1 MMFVSS
7 RKTGLI
13 VCFSLIG
20 YTASAFSASLNPA
33 ERNETQ
39 QHQSEVIEQS
49 RQQRE
54 ALQQLNNIVQAPLKA
69 DNAPQG
75 PCFTLREIRFNHSTL
90 LGPRDQT
97 ALTAGYL
104 NRCNNLEQINQLVHD
119 VSNWYIQRG
128 YITSRAFLSE
138 QDLSGGVLQLEI
150 LEGRLEKIT
159 INNQTERMTRTAFPA
174 REGEILNLRDIEQGM
189 EQMNRMPSQQVT
201 IEILPGSQPGYSV
214 VNLTREA
221 HLPFTGGVTFDN
233 SGQKS
238 TGEQQLN
245 GSLALDNL
253 FGVADQWFI
262 SAGHSS
268 RFATSHDAESLQ
280 AGFSMP
286 YGYWNLG
293 YSYSQSRYRN
303 TFISRDFPWHST
315 GDSDTHRLSLSRVVF
330 RNGTMKTA
338 IAGTLSQ
345 RTGNNYLNGTLLP
358 SSSRKLSNVSLGVN
372 HSQKLWGGLAT
383 FNPTYNRGVRWLGAE
398 TDTDKSADEPRAEFN
413 KWTLSASYYYPLTDS
428 ITYLGSLY
436 GQYSARALYGSEQLT
451 LGGESSVRG
460 FREQYTSGN
469 RGAYWRNELNWQAW
483 QLPVL
488 GNVTFMAAVDGGHL
502 YNHKQDDSTAASL
515 WGGAVGVTV
524 ASRWLSQQVTVG
536 WPISYPA
543 WLQPDT
549 VVVGYRVGLSF

>member
-1 MMFVSS
+1 MPVSS
-7 RKTGLI
+7 RKIGLI
-13 VCFSLIG
+13 ACFSLIG
-20 YTASAFSASLNPA
+20 YTTSAFSASLSPA
-33 ERNETQ
+33 ERNDIQ
-39 QHQSEVIEQS
+39 QRQSEVIEQS

-54 ALQQLNNIVQAPLKA
+54 ALQQLNDIVQTPLKA
-69 DNAPQG
+69 DNAPHG
-75 PCFTLREIRFNHSTL
+75 PCFTLHEIHFNHSTL
-90 LGPRDQT
+90 LRPRDQA

-150 LEGRLEKIT
+150 LEGRLETIT
-159 INNQTERMTRTAFPA
+159 INNHTERMTRTAFPA

-201 IEILPGSQPGYSV
+201 IEILPGSKPGYSV

-221 HLPFTGGVTFDN
+221 HLPFSVGLTFDN

-238 TGEQQLN
+238 TGEEQLN
-245 GSLALDNL
+245 GSLTLDNL
-253 FGVADQWFI
+253 FGFADQWFI
-262 SAGHSS
+262 SGGHSS

-280 AGFSMP
+280 AGFSIP

-303 TFISRDFPWHST
+303 TFINRDFPWRST
-315 GDSDTHRLSLSRVVF
+315 GNSDTHRLSLSRVVF

-345 RTGNNYLNGTLLP
+345 RTGNNYLNGAFLP

-372 HSQKLWGGLAT
+372 HSQKLWGGLMT
-383 FNPTYNRGVRWLGAE
+383 FNPAYSRGVRWFGAE
-398 TDTDKSADEPRAEFN
+398 TDADNSADEPLAEFN
-413 KWTLSASYYYPLTDS
+413 KWTLSASYYRPISDS
-428 ITYLGSLY
+428 VTYLGSVY

-469 RGAYWRNELNWQAW
+469 RGAYWRNELNWQVW

-502 YNHKQDDSTAASL
+502 YNHKQDDATAASL
-515 WGGAVGVTV
+515 WGGAVGATV
-524 ASRWLSQQVTVG
+524 ANRWLSQQVTVG
-536 WPISYPA
+536 WPISYPS

-549 VVVGYRVGLSF
+549 MVVGYRVGLSF

>member
-1 MMFVSS
+1 MPVSS
-7 RKTGLI
+7 RKTGLM
-13 VCFSLIG
+13 VCFFLIG
-20 YTASAFSASLNPA
+20 YTASAFSAPLNPA

-39 QHQSEVIEQS
+39 QRQSEVIEQS

-90 LGPRDQT
+90 LRLRDQT

-201 IEILPGSQPGYSV
+201 IEIQPGSQPGYSV

-221 HLPFTGGVTFDN
+221 RLPFTGGVTFDN

-280 AGFSMP
+280 AGVSMP
-286 YGYWNLG
+286 YGYWSLG

-315 GDSDTHRLSLSRVVF
+315 GDSDTHRFSLSRVVF
-330 RNGTMKTA
+330 RDGTMKTA
-338 IAGTLSQ
+338 IAGTFSQ

-358 SSSRKLSNVSLGVN
+358 SSSRKLSSVALGVN

-413 KWTLSASYYYPLTDS
+413 KWTLSASYYYPVTDN

-488 GNVTFMAAVDGGHL
+488 GSVTFMAAVDGGHL
-502 YNHKQDDSTAASL
+502 YNHKQDDATAASL

-549 VVVGYRVGLSF
+549 MVVGYRVGLSF

>member
-1 MMFVSS
+1 MPVSR
-7 RKTGLI
+7 RKADLI
-13 VCFSLIG
+13 VSFFFIG
-20 YTASAFSASLNPA
+20 YSVSAFCAPLNPA
-33 ERNETQ
+33 ERNEIQ
-39 QHQSEVIEQS
+39 QYQSDVIEQS

-69 DNAPQG
+69 DNTPQG
-75 PCFTLREIRFNHSTL
+75 PCFTLHEIRFNHSTL
-90 LGPRDQT
+90 LSPRDQAT
-97 ALTAGYL
+97 LTADYL
-104 NRCNNLEQINQLVHD
+104 NRCNNLEHINQLVHD

-159 INNQTERMTRTAFPA
+159 INKQTERMTRTAFPA
-174 REGEILNLRDIEQGM
+174 REGDILNLRDIEQGM

-201 IEILPGSQPGYSV
+201 IEILPGSMPGYSV

-221 HLPFTGGVTFDN
+221 RLPFSGGLTFDN

-238 TGEQQLN
+238 TGQEQLT
-245 GSLALDNL
+245 GSLMLDNL
-253 FGVADQWFI
+253 FGVADQWFLT
-262 SAGHSS
+262 AGHSS
-268 RFATSHDAESLQ
+268 RFATSHDAEMLQ
-280 AGFSMP
+280 AGFSLP
-286 YGYWNLG
+286 YGYWSLG
-293 YSYSQSRYRN
+293 YSYAQSRYRN
-303 TFISRDFPWHST
+303 TFINRDFPWRST

-338 IAGTLSQ
+338 LAGAISQ
-345 RTGNNYLNGTLLP
+345 RTGNNYLNGALLP
-358 SSSRKLSNVSLGVN
+358 SSSRTLSSVSFGVN

-383 FNPTYNRGVRWLGAE
+383 VNPTYNRGVRWLGAE
-398 TDTDKSADEPRAEFN
+398 TDTDKSADAPRAEFN
-413 KWTLSASYYYPLTDS
+413 KWTLSASYYHPVTDS

-460 FREQYTSGN
+460 FREQYTAGN
-469 RGAYWRNELNWQAW
+469 RGAYWRNELNWQTW
-483 QLPVL
+483 QLPVV
-488 GNVTFMAAVDGGHL
+488 GTVTFMAAIDGGHL
-502 YNHKQDDSTAASL
+502 YNHKQDDATAASL

-524 ASRWLSQQVTVG
+524 ANRWLSQQVTMG

-549 VVVGYRVGLSF
+549 MVVGYRVGVSF

>member
-1 MMFVSS
+1 MFVSS

-13 VCFSLIG
+13 VCFSFIG
-20 YTASAFSASLNPA
+20 YTASVFSALLDPA

-39 QHQSEVIEQS
+39 QRQSEVIEQS

-69 DNAPQG
+69 DGEPQG

-90 LGPRDQT
+90 LSQRDQM
-97 ALTAGYL
+97 ALTADYIH
-104 NRCNNLEQINQLVHD
+104 RCNNLEQINQLVHD

-221 HLPFTGGVTFDN
+221 HLPFTGGLTFDN

-338 IAGTLSQ
+338 IVSTFSQ
-345 RTGNNYLNGTLLP
+345 RTGNNYLNGALLS
-358 SSSRKLSNVSLGVN
+358 SSSRKLSSVSLGVN

-383 FNPTYNRGVRWLGAE
+383 FNPMYNRGVRWLGAE

-436 GQYSARALYGSEQLT
+436 GQYAARALYGSEQLT

-469 RGAYWRNELNWQAW
+469 RGAYWRNELNWQVW
-483 QLPVL
+483 QLPLL
-488 GNVTFMAAVDGGHL
+488 GSVTFMGAVDGGHL

-524 ASRWLSQQVTVG
+524 ANRWLSQQVTVG

-549 VVVGYRVGLSF
+549 MVMGYRVGLSF

>member
-39 QHQSEVIEQS
+39 QRQSEVIEQS

-69 DNAPQG
+69 DNALQG

-90 LGPRDQT
+90 LGQRDQT

-104 NRCNNLEQINQLVHD
+104 NRCNNLQQINQLMHD

-262 SAGHSS
+262 SAATVAVLPPATMRKACRPVSPCRMVTGTWVTATPKAVIAIRSS
-268 RFATSHDAESLQ
+268 AA
-280 AGFSMP
+280 
-286 YGYWNLG
+286 
-293 YSYSQSRYRN
+293 
-303 TFISRDFPWHST
+303 IFP
-315 GDSDTHRLSLSRVVF
+315 GIPPA
-330 RNGTMKTA
+330 TA
-338 IAGTLSQ
+338 I
-345 RTGNNYLNGTLLP
+345 
-358 SSSRKLSNVSLGVN
+358 
-372 HSQKLWGGLAT
+372 
-383 FNPTYNRGVRWLGAE
+383 
-398 TDTDKSADEPRAEFN
+398 
-413 KWTLSASYYYPLTDS
+413 
-428 ITYLGSLY
+428 
-436 GQYSARALYGSEQLT
+436 
-451 LGGESSVRG
+451 
-460 FREQYTSGN
+460 
-469 RGAYWRNELNWQAW
+469 
-483 QLPVL
+483 
-488 GNVTFMAAVDGGHL
+488 
-502 YNHKQDDSTAASL
+502 
-515 WGGAVGVTV
+515 
-524 ASRWLSQQVTVG
+524 
-536 WPISYPA
+536 PIGYRCPA
-543 WLQPDT
+543 WCSATAP
-549 VVVGYRVGLSF
+549 

>member
-1 MMFVSS
+1 M
-7 RKTGLI
+7 
-13 VCFSLIG
+13 
-20 YTASAFSASLNPA
+20 
-33 ERNETQ
+33 
-39 QHQSEVIEQS
+39 IEQS

-233 SGQKS
+233 SGQKAPA
-238 TGEQQLN
+238 N
-245 GSLALDNL
+245 
-253 FGVADQWFI
+253 
-262 SAGHSS
+262 SS
-268 RFATSHDAESLQ
+268 
-280 AGFSMP
+280 
-286 YGYWNLG
+286 
-293 YSYSQSRYRN
+293 
-303 TFISRDFPWHST
+303 
-315 GDSDTHRLSLSRVVF
+315 
-330 RNGTMKTA
+330 
-338 IAGTLSQ
+338 
-345 RTGNNYLNGTLLP
+345 
-358 SSSRKLSNVSLGVN
+358 
-372 HSQKLWGGLAT
+372 
-383 FNPTYNRGVRWLGAE
+383 
-398 TDTDKSADEPRAEFN
+398 
-413 KWTLSASYYYPLTDS
+413 
-428 ITYLGSLY
+428 
-436 GQYSARALYGSEQLT
+436 
-451 LGGESSVRG
+451 
-460 FREQYTSGN
+460 
-469 RGAYWRNELNWQAW
+469 
-483 QLPVL
+483 
-488 GNVTFMAAVDGGHL
+488 
-502 YNHKQDDSTAASL
+502 STAAWRWITCSAWPTSGL
-515 WGGAVGVTV
+515 SAPVTV
-524 ASRWLSQQVTVG
+524 AALPPAMMRKACRPVFPCRMVTGIWVTATPKAVIAIPLSAAIFLAFHRRQRH
-536 WPISYPA
+536 PPA
-543 WLQPDT
+543 IAVPRGVPQ
-549 VVVGYRVGLSF
+549 RHHENRHRRHAQSAHRQ